1 MRPLCSFKKNLN
13 QQQPQIFAMQNYKLV
28 IDYSNPHRHYLF
40 MEKSN
45 MSMKVC
51 KFNLILLDAY
61 EQWAV
66 RVLYRVTPALTRDL
80 VS

>member
-1 MRPLCSFKKNLN
+1 
-13 QQQPQIFAMQNYKLV
+13 MQNYKLV
-28 IDYSNPHRHYLF
+28 IDYFNPDRHYLF
-40 MEKSN
+40 MEKSS

-61 EQWAV
+61 EHWAA
-66 RVLYRVTPALTRDL
+66 RVLYRLTPALTRDL